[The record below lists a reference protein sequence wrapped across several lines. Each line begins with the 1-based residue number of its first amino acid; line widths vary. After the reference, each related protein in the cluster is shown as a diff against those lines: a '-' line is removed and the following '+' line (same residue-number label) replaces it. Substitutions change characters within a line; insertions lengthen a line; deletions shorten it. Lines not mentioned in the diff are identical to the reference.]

1 MKITFTTSKM
11 AGSTMNKATTS
22 ISGASMQKVATTMT
36 RVSTKKDLNELAKMD
51 PSKHSAILT
60 FINNQVL
67 MTRMGFTNLRQ
78 EAFMTRT
85 GTTSTSTS

>member
-1 MKITFTTSKM
+1 
-11 AGSTMNKATTS
+11 MNKATTS
-22 ISGASMQKVATTMT
+22 ISGVLMQKEATTTM
-36 RVSTKKDLNELAKMD
+36 RVFTKKDLSELAKMV

-60 FINNQVL
+60 LLNNQVL
-67 MTRMGFTNLRQ
+67 MTRTGFTNLRQ